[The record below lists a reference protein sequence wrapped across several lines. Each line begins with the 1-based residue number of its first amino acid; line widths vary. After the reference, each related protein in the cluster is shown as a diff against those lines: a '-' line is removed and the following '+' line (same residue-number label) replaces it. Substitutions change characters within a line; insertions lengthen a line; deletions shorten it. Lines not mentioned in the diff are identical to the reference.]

1 MKRGRIRI
9 ILWLFGFMVL
19 ISPLVGVEASEQ
31 IEVLPEI
38 SVQSEITP
46 ETDDTSVEAQ
56 DIAEQPETEGESGDE
71 NKERIRGEL
80 DYIYDRPMTE
90 EEIAG
95 QKAMEPYLRRRI
107 NTEPE
112 PEAVRYTYRTRSV
125 LPERYDSR
133 DYGYITPV
141 RNQNP
146 FDTCWAFMIDTVAE
160 TSLIMNQMAD
170 AQNADLSELHTRHTI
185 SITDGRTLLI

>member
-1 MKRGRIRI
+1 MTPALKRRI
-9 ILWLFGFMVL
+9 L
-19 ISPLVGVEASEQ
+19 
-31 IEVLPEI
+31 
-38 SVQSEITP
+38 QS
-46 ETDDTSVEAQ
+46 SRKQ
-56 DIAEQPETEGESGDE
+56 KE
-71 NKERIRGEL
+71 NPGTKTKRENQGEL

-146 FDTCWAFMIDTVAE
+146 FDTCWAFAIDTVAE

-170 AQNADLSELHTRHTI
+170 AQNADLSELHTAYYFYNRW
-185 SITDGRTLLI
+185 TDPLNLTEGGYKYP